1 MRTNSAPTPRPTD
14 IAARS
19 PQGAEQALQA
29 RAVEV
34 SGVIEVEGKI
44 QVIIKLPTES
54 FSRYVNVGE
63 KIANS
68 NIIVK
73 RIEDRGTISPT
84 IVLSEGGTEVSH
96 KIGEKPA
103 AQTPAK

>member
-1 MRTNSAPTPRPTD
+1 
-14 IAARS
+14 
-19 PQGAEQALQA
+19 
-29 RAVEV
+29 
-34 SGVIEVEGKI
+34 VIEVDGKT
-44 QVIIKLPTES
+44 QVIVKLPNES
-54 FSRYVNVGE
+54 FSRYVNVGDR
-63 KIANS
+63 IASS

-103 AQTPAK
+103 SQSPAK